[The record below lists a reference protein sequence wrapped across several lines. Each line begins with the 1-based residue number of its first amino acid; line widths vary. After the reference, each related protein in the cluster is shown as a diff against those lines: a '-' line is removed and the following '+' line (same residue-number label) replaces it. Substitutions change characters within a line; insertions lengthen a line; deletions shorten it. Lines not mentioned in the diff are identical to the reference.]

1 VGKTQIALEAAFRMK
16 KASPDR
22 SVFWISAISTTSF
35 EKSYRDIGQ
44 VLEIPGII
52 EDKADV
58 KVLVKTFLSQE
69 SAGRWLLII
78 DNADDVEML
87 YDRADES
94 NESSGSPA
102 LADYLPFSR
111 KGSILFTTR
120 NLEAAAKEAGV
131 NVIILREMSESDSQ
145 KLLETSLIN
154 NSLTEG
160 KDVTANLLDNLT
172 HLPLAIKQA
181 AAYMNKNMMSVS
193 EYLALYEGN
202 DDDLLHLLSEEF
214 EDQGRY
220 REVKNPI
227 ASTWLISFRQ
237 ISSRDQLAEEYLCFM
252 SCVAQQDIPLSLLPP
267 ATKLKQLEA
276 IGTLSSYAFI
286 TKRNGQ
292 DSYEI
297 HRLVQIAM
305 HNWLKTKGQMSLWSG
320 KALIQVV
327 KVFPFPEHE
336 NRATWTTYLPHAQR
350 VLSFQEYFGNLEE
363 SHRELLSNV
372 GWCFKVNGKYAEA
385 EQMLRQTLMLKE
397 KVLDKEH
404 PSTLGSMN
412 NLAIVLDSQGKYE
425 EAEQMH
431 RQTLMLNKKMLGEKH
446 PSTLDS
452 MNNLAVVL
460 HNQEKYE
467 EAEQMHRQTL
477 MLKKKMLGEKHSS
490 TLDSMNN
497 LAEVLRYQGK
507 YDEAESMH
515 RQTLMLKKKMLDEK
529 HSSTLDSMNN
539 LAVVLHNQEKYEEAE
554 QMHRQTLMLMKKML
568 GEKHPSTLDS
578 MNNLAIVL
586 RSQGKYEE
594 AEQMHRQTLE
604 LKKKVL
610 GKEHPDTLDSMNNLA
625 IVLDSQGK
633 YEEAEQM
640 HRQTLTLRKKV
651 LGKEHLNTLMSMR
664 NLAAVLHSQEKYEET
679 KQMHRQTLELRK
691 KMLGKEHPDTLVS
704 MNNIAVVLHNQEKY
718 EEAEQMHRQ
727 TLELRKKMLGKEH
740 SDTLVSM
747 NNLAAVLHNQEK
759 YEEAEQMHRQT
770 LMLRKKMLR
779 KEHPDTLGS
788 MKNLTSTLQQQG
800 KCEEAEQMHRQT
812 SELDPLPEE

>member
-1 VGKTQIALEAAFRMK
+1 
-16 KASPDR
+16 
-22 SVFWISAISTTSF
+22 
-35 EKSYRDIGQ
+35 

-52 EDKADV
+52 EDKADF
-58 KVLVKTFLSQE
+58 KMLVKTFLSQE

-87 YDRADES
+87 YGRADES

-120 NLEAAAKEAGV
+120 NQKAAVKEAGV
-131 NVIILREMSESDSQ
+131 NVIRISEMSKSDSQ

-154 NSLTEG
+154 KSLTEG
-160 KDVTANLLDNLT
+160 KDVTANLLNNLT

-181 AAYMNKNMMSVS
+181 AAYMNENVMSVS

-252 SCVAQQDIPLSLLPP
+252 SCVAQQDIPFSLLPP
-267 ATKLKQLEA
+267 ATKRKQLEA

-320 KALIQVV
+320 KALIQVA

-385 EQMLRQTLMLKE
+385 EQMLRQTLKLRK
-397 KVLDKEH
+397 KVLD
-404 PSTLGSMN
+404 
-412 NLAIVLDSQGKYE
+412 
-425 EAEQMH
+425 
-431 RQTLMLNKKMLGEKH
+431 EKH
-446 PSTLDS
+446 PS
-452 MNNLAVVL
+452 
-460 HNQEKYE
+460 
-467 EAEQMHRQTL
+467 
-477 MLKKKMLGEKHSS
+477 
-490 TLDSMNN
+490 
-497 LAEVLRYQGK
+497 
-507 YDEAESMH
+507 
-515 RQTLMLKKKMLDEK
+515 
-529 HSSTLDSMNN
+529 
-539 LAVVLHNQEKYEEAE
+539 
-554 QMHRQTLMLMKKML
+554 
-568 GEKHPSTLDS
+568 
-578 MNNLAIVL
+578 
-586 RSQGKYEE
+586 
-594 AEQMHRQTLE
+594 
-604 LKKKVL
+604 
-610 GKEHPDTLDSMNNLA
+610 TLDSMNNLA

-633 YEEAEQM
+633 YEKAEQM
-640 HRQTLTLRKKV
+640 HRQTLTLMKKMLGEEHPSTLDSMNNLAEVLRSQGKYEKAEQMHRQTLTLKKKMLGEEHSSTLDSMNNLAIVLDSQGKYEKADQMHRQTLTLKKKV
-651 LGKEHLNTLMSMR
+651 LGEEHPSTLDSMNNLAEVLR
-664 NLAAVLHSQEKYEET
+664 SQGKYEKAEQMHRQTLTLKKKVLDEEHPSTLDSMNNLAAVLHNQEKYEKAE
-679 KQMHRQTLELRK
+679 QMNRQTLELRK

-704 MNNIAVVLHNQEKY
+704 MNNLALVLESQGKY
-718 EEAEQMHRQ
+718 EKAKQMHRQ
-727 TLELRKKMLGKEH
+727 TLELRKKVLDKEHPHTLDSMNNLAEVLHNQEKYEETEQMYRQTLELRKKVLGKEH

-747 NNLAAVLHNQEK
+747 NNL
-759 YEEAEQMHRQT
+759 
-770 LMLRKKMLR
+770 
-779 KEHPDTLGS
+779 
-788 MKNLTSTLQQQG
+788 TSTIQQQG

-812 SELDPLPEE
+812 SELNPLPEE

>member
-1 VGKTQIALEAAFRMK
+1 MGKTQIALEAAFRMK

-412 NLAIVLDSQGKYE
+412 NLAIVLGIQG
-425 EAEQMH
+425 
-431 RQTLMLNKKMLGEKH
+431 
-446 PSTLDS
+446 
-452 MNNLAVVL
+452 
-460 HNQEKYE
+460 
-467 EAEQMHRQTL
+467 
-477 MLKKKMLGEKHSS
+477 
-490 TLDSMNN
+490 
-497 LAEVLRYQGK
+497 
-507 YDEAESMH
+507 
-515 RQTLMLKKKMLDEK
+515 
-529 HSSTLDSMNN
+529 
-539 LAVVLHNQEKYEEAE
+539 KYEEAE

>member
-16 KASPDR
+16 IASPDR

-58 KVLVKTFLSQE
+58 KVLIKTFLSQE

-87 YDRADES
+87 YGRADES

-120 NLEAAAKEAGV
+120 NQEAAVKEAGV
-131 NVIILREMSESDSQ
+131 NVIILSQMSESDSQ

-154 NSLTEG
+154 KSLTEG
-160 KDVTANLLDNLT
+160 NDVTVNLLDNLI

-267 ATKLKQLEA
+267 ATKRKQSEA
-276 IGTLSSYAFI
+276 IGTLKSYAFI

-305 HNWLKTKGQMSLWSG
+305 HNWLKTKDQMSLWSG
-320 KALIQVV
+320 KALIQVA
-327 KVFPFPEHE
+327 KVFPFPKHE

-372 GWCFKVNGKYAEA
+372 GWCFKINGKYAEA

-397 KVLDKEH
+397 KVLGEEH
-404 PSTLGSMN
+404 PSTLDSMN
-412 NLAIVLDSQGKYE
+412 NLAIALDSQGKYE

-431 RQTLMLNKKMLGEKH
+431 RQTLMLTKKV
-446 PSTLDS
+446 LD
-452 MNNLAVVL
+452 
-460 HNQEKYE
+460 
-467 EAEQMHRQTL
+467 
-477 MLKKKMLGEKHSS
+477 
-490 TLDSMNN
+490 
-497 LAEVLRYQGK
+497 
-507 YDEAESMH
+507 
-515 RQTLMLKKKMLDEK
+515 
-529 HSSTLDSMNN
+529 
-539 LAVVLHNQEKYEEAE
+539 
-554 QMHRQTLMLMKKML
+554 
-568 GEKHPSTLDS
+568 EKHPSTLDS

-586 RSQGKYEE
+586 HSQGKYEE
-594 AEQMHRQTLE
+594 AEQMHRQTLM
-604 LKKKVL
+604 LTKKVL
-610 GKEHPDTLDSMNNLA
+610 GKEHPHTLDSMNNLA
-625 IVLDSQGK
+625 ELLDSQGK

-640 HRQTLTLRKKV
+640 HRQTLKLRKKV
-651 LGKEHLNTLMSMR
+651 
-664 NLAAVLHSQEKYEET
+664 
-679 KQMHRQTLELRK
+679 
-691 KMLGKEHPDTLVS
+691 LGKEHPDTLVS
-704 MNNIAVVLHNQEKY
+704 MNNLAEVLDSQGKY

-740 SDTLVSM
+740 SATLVSM
-747 NNLAAVLHNQEK
+747 NNLAEVLHYQEKYEEAEQVHRQTLELRKKVLGKEHLNTLMSMGNLAIVLHNQEK
-759 YEEAEQMHRQT
+759 YEEAEQMYRQT
-770 LMLRKKMLR
+770 LELRKKMLG
-779 KEHPDTLGS
+779 KEHSDTLVS
-788 MKNLTSTLQQQG
+788 MNNLTSTLQQQG

>member
-22 SVFWISAISTTSF
+22 SVFWIPATSTTSF

-58 KVLVKTFLSQE
+58 KMLVKTFLSQE

-87 YDRADES
+87 YGRADES
-94 NESSGSPA
+94 NESSDSPA

-120 NLEAAAKEAGV
+120 NLEAAVKEAGV
-131 NVIILREMSESDSQ
+131 DVIILREMSESDSQ
-145 KLLETSLIN
+145 KLLETSLLDK
-154 NSLTEG
+154 SLTEG

-181 AAYMNKNMMSVS
+181 AAYMNKNKMSVS

-320 KALIQVV
+320 KALIQVA

-385 EQMLRQTLMLKE
+385 EQMLRLTLMLKK
-397 KVLDKEH
+397 KVLGEEH
-404 PSTLGSMN
+404 PSTLDDMN
-412 NLAIVLDSQGKYE
+412 NLAIVLNRQGKYE
-425 EAEQMH
+425 EAEQML
-431 RQTLMLNKKMLGEKH
+431 RQTLMLTKKMLGE
-446 PSTLDS
+446 
-452 MNNLAVVL
+452 
-460 HNQEKYE
+460 E
-467 EAEQMHRQTL
+467 
-477 MLKKKMLGEKHSS
+477 
-490 TLDSMNN
+490 
-497 LAEVLRYQGK
+497 
-507 YDEAESMH
+507 
-515 RQTLMLKKKMLDEK
+515 
-529 HSSTLDSMNN
+529 
-539 LAVVLHNQEKYEEAE
+539 
-554 QMHRQTLMLMKKML
+554 
-568 GEKHPSTLDS
+568 HPSTLDS

-586 RSQGKYEE
+586 DSQEKYEK
-594 AEQMHRQTLE
+594 AEQMHRQTLTLKKKMLGEEHPSTLDSVNNLAAVLRSQGKYEKAEQMNRQTLE
-604 LKKKVL
+604 LRKKVL
-610 GKEHPDTLDSMNNLA
+610 GKEHPDTLANMNNLA
-625 IVLDSQGK
+625 IVLHNQEKYEKAEQMYRQTLRLRKKMLGKEHPHTLVSMNSLAAVLHNQKK

-640 HRQTLTLRKKV
+640 
-651 LGKEHLNTLMSMR
+651 N
-664 NLAAVLHSQEKYEET
+664 
-679 KQMHRQTLELRK
+679 RQTLELRK
-691 KMLGKEHPDTLVS
+691 KMLGKEHPDTLGS
-704 MNNIAVVLHNQEKY
+704 MN
-718 EEAEQMHRQ
+718 
-727 TLELRKKMLGKEH
+727 
-740 SDTLVSM
+740 
-747 NNLAAVLHNQEK
+747 
-759 YEEAEQMHRQT
+759 
-770 LMLRKKMLR
+770 
-779 KEHPDTLGS
+779 
-788 MKNLTSTLQQQG
+788 NLTSTLQQQG

-812 SELDPLPEE
+812 SELNPLPEE

>member
-1 VGKTQIALEAAFRMK
+1 MGKTQIALEAAFRMK

-87 YDRADES
+87 YGRADES

-120 NLEAAAKEAGV
+120 NQKAAVKEAGV
-131 NVIILREMSESDSQ
+131 NVIRISEMSKSDSQ

-154 NSLTEG
+154 KSLTEG
-160 KDVTANLLDNLT
+160 KDVTANLLNNLT

-181 AAYMNKNMMSVS
+181 AAYMNENVMSVS

-431 RQTLMLNKKMLGEKH
+431 RQTLML
-446 PSTLDS
+446 
-452 MNNLAVVL
+452 
-460 HNQEKYE
+460 
-467 EAEQMHRQTL
+467 
-477 MLKKKMLGEKHSS
+477 KKKMLGEKHSS

-539 LAVVLHNQEKYEEAE
+539 LA
-554 QMHRQTLMLMKKML
+554 
-568 GEKHPSTLDS
+568 
-578 MNNLAIVL
+578 IVL
-586 RSQGKYEE
+586 G
-594 AEQMHRQTLE
+594 
-604 LKKKVL
+604 
-610 GKEHPDTLDSMNNLA
+610 
-625 IVLDSQGK
+625 IQGK

-727 TLELRKKMLGKEH
+727 TL
-740 SDTLVSM
+740 
-747 NNLAAVLHNQEK
+747 
-759 YEEAEQMHRQT
+759 
-770 LMLRKKMLR
+770 MLRKKMLR

>member
-22 SVFWISAISTTSF
+22 SVFWISATSTTSF

-87 YDRADES
+87 YGRADES

-120 NLEAAAKEAGV
+120 NLEAAVKEAGV
-131 NVIILREMSESDSQ
+131 DVIILREMSESDSQ
-145 KLLETSLIN
+145 KLLETSLLDK
-154 NSLTEG
+154 SLTEG

-181 AAYMNKNMMSVS
+181 AAYMNKNKMSVS

-320 KALIQVV
+320 KALIQVA
-327 KVFPFPEHE
+327 KIFPFPEHE

-363 SHRELLSNV
+363 SHRELLSDV
-372 GWCFKVNGKYAEA
+372 GMCFKINGKYAEA
-385 EQMLRQTLMLKE
+385 EQMLRLTLMLQN
-397 KVLDKEH
+397 KV
-404 PSTLGSMN
+404 
-412 NLAIVLDSQGKYE
+412 
-425 EAEQMH
+425 
-431 RQTLMLNKKMLGEKH
+431 LGEKH
-446 PSTLDS
+446 PDTL
-452 MNNLAVVL
+452 
-460 HNQEKYE
+460 
-467 EAEQMHRQTL
+467 
-477 MLKKKMLGEKHSS
+477 G
-490 TLDSMNN
+490 SMNN
-497 LAEVLRYQGK
+497 LAEVLRSQGK

-515 RQTLMLKKKMLDEK
+515 RQTLML
-529 HSSTLDSMNN
+529 T
-539 LAVVLHNQEKYEEAE
+539 
-554 QMHRQTLMLMKKML
+554 KKML
-568 GEKHPSTLDS
+568 GEEHPSTLDS
-578 MNNLAIVL
+578 MNNLAAVL
-586 RSQGKYEE
+586 HDQEKYEK

-604 LKKKVL
+604 LREKVL
-610 GKEHPDTLDSMNNLA
+610 GKEHP
-625 IVLDSQGK
+625 
-633 YEEAEQM
+633 
-640 HRQTLTLRKKV
+640 H
-651 LGKEHLNTLMSMR
+651 
-664 NLAAVLHSQEKYEET
+664 
-679 KQMHRQTLELRK
+679 
-691 KMLGKEHPDTLVS
+691 TLVS
-704 MNNIAVVLHNQEKY
+704 TNNLTSTHQQQGKC

-727 TLELRKKMLGKEH
+727 TLELRKKVLGKEH
-740 SDTLVSM
+740 PDTLVSMNDLATVLLNQEKYEKAEQMYRQTLVLRKKVLGKEHPHTLDSM
-747 NNLAAVLHNQEK
+747 NNLAAVLHKQEK
-759 YEEAEQMHRQT
+759 YEEAEQMLQQT
-770 LMLRKKMLR
+770 LRLKKKVLGE
-779 KEHPDTLGS
+779 EHPSTLGS
-788 MKNLTSTLQQQG
+788 MNNLTSTLQQQG
-800 KCEEAEQMHRQT
+800 KCEKAEQMHWQT
-812 SELDPLPEE
+812 SELNPLRGQKRKYSE

>member
-22 SVFWISAISTTSF
+22 SVFWIPAISTTSF

-52 EDKADV
+52 EDKADF
-58 KVLVKTFLSQE
+58 KMLVKTFLSQE

-87 YDRADES
+87 YGRADES

-120 NLEAAAKEAGV
+120 NQKAAVKEAGV
-131 NVIILREMSESDSQ
+131 NVIRISEMSKSDSQ

-154 NSLTEG
+154 KSLTEG
-160 KDVTANLLDNLT
+160 KDVTANLLNNLT

-181 AAYMNKNMMSVS
+181 AAYMNENVMSVS

-252 SCVAQQDIPLSLLPP
+252 SCVAQQDIPFSLLPP
-267 ATKLKQLEA
+267 ATKRKQLEA

-320 KALIQVV
+320 KALIQVA

-385 EQMLRQTLMLKE
+385 EQMLRQTLKLRK
-397 KVLDKEH
+397 KVLD
-404 PSTLGSMN
+404 
-412 NLAIVLDSQGKYE
+412 
-425 EAEQMH
+425 
-431 RQTLMLNKKMLGEKH
+431 EKH
-446 PSTLDS
+446 PS
-452 MNNLAVVL
+452 
-460 HNQEKYE
+460 
-467 EAEQMHRQTL
+467 
-477 MLKKKMLGEKHSS
+477 
-490 TLDSMNN
+490 
-497 LAEVLRYQGK
+497 
-507 YDEAESMH
+507 
-515 RQTLMLKKKMLDEK
+515 
-529 HSSTLDSMNN
+529 
-539 LAVVLHNQEKYEEAE
+539 
-554 QMHRQTLMLMKKML
+554 
-568 GEKHPSTLDS
+568 
-578 MNNLAIVL
+578 
-586 RSQGKYEE
+586 
-594 AEQMHRQTLE
+594 
-604 LKKKVL
+604 
-610 GKEHPDTLDSMNNLA
+610 TLDSMNNLA

-633 YEEAEQM
+633 YEKAEQM
-640 HRQTLTLRKKV
+640 HRQTLTLMKKMLGEEHPSTLDSMNNIAEVLRSQGKYEKAEQMHRQTLTLKKKMLGEEHSSTLDSMNNLAIVLDSQGKYEKADQMHRQTLTLKKKV
-651 LGKEHLNTLMSMR
+651 LGEEHPSTLDSMNNLAEVLR
-664 NLAAVLHSQEKYEET
+664 SQGKYEKAEQMHRQTLTLKKKVLDEEHPSTLDSMNNLAAVLHNQEKYEKAE
-679 KQMHRQTLELRK
+679 QMNRQTLELRK

-704 MNNIAVVLHNQEKY
+704 MNNLALVLESQGKY
-718 EEAEQMHRQ
+718 EKAKQMHRQ
-727 TLELRKKMLGKEH
+727 TLELRKKVLDKEH
-740 SDTLVSM
+740 PHTLDSM
-747 NNLAAVLHNQEK
+747 NNLAEVLHNQEK
-759 YEEAEQMHRQT
+759 YEETEQMY
-770 LMLRKKMLR
+770 
-779 KEHPDTLGS
+779 
-788 MKNLTSTLQQQG
+788 
-800 KCEEAEQMHRQT
+800 
-812 SELDPLPEE
+812 